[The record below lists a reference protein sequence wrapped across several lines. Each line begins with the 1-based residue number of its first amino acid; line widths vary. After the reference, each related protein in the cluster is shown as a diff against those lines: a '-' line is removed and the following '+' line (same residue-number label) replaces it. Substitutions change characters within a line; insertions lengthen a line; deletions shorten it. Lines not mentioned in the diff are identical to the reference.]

1 VDFDYDLSVCKE
13 CQSQNVLQDGD
24 CMMLAMGPSTLIAR
38 GIRGD
43 FVQYASPGFLMS
55 SFVCITVDTNC
66 IDFDQV
72 FAQCRRCR
80 IGRPQGAVCVM

>member
-1 VDFDYDLSVCKE
+1 
-13 CQSQNVLQDGD
+13 
-24 CMMLAMGPSTLIAR
+24 MMLAMALDPNCAR
-38 GIRGD
+38 YSGG
-43 FVQYASPGFLMS
+43 FCSVCKSGFLMS